1 MPFNKRGGPFRWMIF
16 FPLVA
21 VMIALL
27 LGAAVQF
34 LWNTILPGLLNVK
47 TISYWQSVG
56 LLVLCRIL
64 FGNFGR
70 GRRGGRSPMERR
82 GGPLRDKLM
91 NMTPEERE
99 RFREEWRNR
108 CRPKRDR

>member
-1 MPFNKRGGPFRWMIF
+1 MPFNKRGRRFRWILFLPLLVVLMI
-16 FPLVA
+16 
-21 VMIALL
+21 LL
-27 LGAAVQF
+27 LGAAVKF
-34 LWNTILPGLLNVK
+34 LWNNILPDLLHVN
-47 TISYWQSVG
+47 TISYWQAVG

-64 FGNFGR
+64 FGTFGK

-91 NMTPEERE
+91 NMTAEERE

-108 CRPKRDR
+108 CRPKKDR